1 MKRKNN
7 KNKNRDLKIIIVG
20 DSGTGKTSFV
30 NRYILN
36 KFADNYQATIAT
48 QFSSKILE
56 LDGLTYRL
64 QFWDIAGQDRNVTT
78 TNIFCKNTNGIVL
91 CCEVNDKKTL
101 NNVTIWKQSIE
112 QKLDSFSKWLDYLDF
127 LKCYNQSFTAGYQ
140 FRKSHLIE
148 QISLDIELKEKAG
161 HLFKKYGVG
170 SYLEIV
176 NKLLQE
182 MLSMGFAEC
191 ISEQDETYKITSAF
205 LYAEEL
211 VNMIQIANEDEIPE

>member
-1 MKRKNN
+1 MRNN
-7 KNKNRDLKIIIVG
+7 TQRIYERLSRGEFLSV
-20 DSGTGKTSFV
+20 DSTDPSI
-30 NRYILN
+30 RHLYEDIE
-36 KFADNYQATIAT
+36 DNIEDYTDYFKEIGLQLESGNGYFY
-48 QFSSKILE
+48 FSRIGE
-56 LDGLTYRL
+56 G
-64 QFWDIAGQDRNVTT
+64 
-78 TNIFCKNTNGIVL
+78 
-91 CCEVNDKKTL
+91 
-101 NNVTIWKQSIE
+101 KQSIE

-182 MLSMGFAEC
+182 NFLCHRTMFFCLYKAAHKVLHRFSLTLLPMLWIWFP
-191 ISEQDETYKITSAF
+191 
-205 LYAEEL
+205 YAGMQL
-211 VNMIQIANEDEIPE
+211 